1 MIINAMICT
10 SPNKDCKFRKIAG
23 FHDNLC
29 QADEYCKF
37 MMMTHI
43 YVSEETFNEKKRTA
57 GIRTP
62 EGWEKMKK

>member
-1 MIINAMICT
+1 MIINAVICT
-10 SPNKDCKFRKIAG
+10 APNGDNCKFCKTAG
-23 FHDNLC
+23 FHKNLC

-43 YVSEETFNEKKRTA
+43 YISEETQNELKRTA

-62 EGWEKMKK
+62 EGWKK

>member
-23 FHDNLC
+23 CHKNIC

-43 YVSEETFNEKKRTA
+43 YISKETQNELEKK
-57 GIRTP
+57 G
-62 EGWEKMKK
+62 KKDQNESSAL